1 MEATILK
8 GSVPLD
14 RTARMRLRPMQI
26 ASVPVGGKGRR
37 CNTIAGLKEI
47 QHDPSAKPHVL
58 ATTKVAVVLPMGFDY
73 QP

>member
-1 MEATILK
+1 
-8 GSVPLD
+8 
-14 RTARMRLRPMQI
+14 MQI